1 MSPWRAFWPMAVL
14 VWASVISISVKMV
27 TSSGD
32 DCGSLVDAFA
42 TKYRAVPV
50 STEGERGD
58 GVDPFVFFLHVPRT
72 AGKTYSTCFL
82 SPAVP
87 PSETCLPGYD
97 RYRLR
102 QSLPGCRYYTSH
114 DDLSLVDQL
123 SEEDRGRVEVVTQL
137 RDPVGRVLSAY
148 EFPIEVAARKVKD
161 SLGSIENQKEKMTTV
176 HTYNVWPWK
185 YLVMLAREG
194 MLDRLEVI
202 GESGRPVWTEHTDP
216 ATNKTFYYNKQTNT
230 SEWKLPEPVNALNP
244 YDNELAVS
252 LREWI
257 ELDEVEDLVHNG
269 HTLQLLGISNTSFWE
284 EAGALRRCFFR
295 DEVARERLFELAKD
309 KLRHMSHAGLQ
320 QRLGDSVASLAAS
333 LGMKMSDRS
342 YKSVQLWA
350 YLFDDVANPP
360 DLDAIVTFSVPDPAG
375 GGDPVPQTMTLREAR
390 FRLYSLEERNRDVS
404 AKLKRTEPRLQRLLK
419 EEDKWLD
426 ETELERSKST
436 YWKFRRAFV
445 DPLVSRIKWLAFATK
460 CVVTG
465 GLDELEDFDWYNDQA
480 DDALLDASPFASNIT
495 SLDEVVSQQQ
505 NERDQVVAELATL
518 KELEGVAG
526 VPWSEHTRV
535 FLPFSDAHKLRK
547 DRNLG
552 EEYSKCS
559 EDAYRKGKRARTKP
573 MVHLRNERDEGFR
586 FTSEARKQFLSN
598 NADVV
603 ERIRELNAIDE
614 RLLEFATDLFVQTM
628 ERQSAAGVLEEIPKP
643 PAKQL
648 EGAGDT
654 REMTGNR
661 DKKSTHIEL

>member
-1 MSPWRAFWPMAVL
+1 MIISCL
-14 VWASVISISVKMV
+14 VKLARSN
-27 TSSGD
+27 GD

-42 TKYRAVPV
+42 GKYQAVPV
-50 STEGERGD
+50 SSAGGRGE

-97 RYRLR
+97 RYRLK

-123 SEEDRGRVEVVTQL
+123 SEEDRRRVEVVTQL

-148 EFPIEVAARKVKD
+148 EFPIEVAARKVKE
-161 SLGSIENQKEKMTTV
+161 SLWRIENQKENMTTV

-185 YLVMLAREG
+185 YLVMQAREG
-194 MLDRLEVI
+194 MLDRLEAI
-202 GESGRPVWTEHTDP
+202 EELGRPVWTEHTDP
-216 ATNKTFYYNKQTNT
+216 STNRTFYYNKKTNK
-230 SEWKLPEPVNALNP
+230 SEWKLPEPRAVLNP
-244 YDNELAVS
+244 YDNELAVP

-295 DEVARERLFELAKD
+295 DEAARERLFELAKE

-320 QRLGDSVASLAAS
+320 QRLGDSAASLAAS
-333 LGMKMSDRS
+333 LGMKMSDEA

-350 YLFDDVANPP
+350 YLFDDVASPP
-360 DLDAIVTFSVPDPAG
+360 DLDAVVTFSVPDPAG

-390 FRLYSLEERNRDVS
+390 FKLYSLEERVRDIS
-404 AKLKRTEPRLQRLLK
+404 AKLKKTEPRLQQLLK
-419 EEDKWLD
+419 KEDTWLD
-426 ETELERSKST
+426 EIELERSKST
-436 YWKFRRAFV
+436 YWKLRKAFV
-445 DPLVSRIKWLAFATK
+445 DPFVSRVKWLAFATK

-465 GLDELEDFDWYNDQA
+465 RLDELEDFDWYDDQA

-505 NERDQVVAELATL
+505 KERDRAVEELVTL

-526 VPWSEHTRV
+526 VPWSENTRV
-535 FLPFSDAHKLRK
+535 FLPFSDEHKLRK

-552 EEYSKCS
+552 EEYSRCS

-573 MVHLRNERDEGFR
+573 MPHLRNEQDEGFR
-586 FTSEARKQFLSN
+586 FTSDARKQFLAD

-603 ERIRELNAIDE
+603 ERIRDLNAVDQ

-628 ERQSAAGVLEEIPKP
+628 ERQSAAGILEEIPKP
-643 PAKQL
+643 PAKKPESTGVKQ
-648 EGAGDT
+648 D
-654 REMTGNR
+654 MTKNR
-661 DKKSTHIEL
+661 DGTPGDAHIEL